1 MTQLRLLVTSNL
13 TSHITICDSEK
24 KRDSY
29 SSGFY
34 PNASHS
40 GKASAETVRHDIS
53 KMTILSGNDYEDMKG
68 FIDFFM
74 NDRSGDG
81 NIMLDEL
88 EIEEDKRLKCNA
100 HIILATDVAVD
111 KVFRNTEVL
120 LGISKLISECAGHV
134 FSSPK
139 NYIWYLGLTAL
150 AKLLSPSHN
159 TESIS
164 LHE

>member
-1 MTQLRLLVTSNL
+1 MTV
-13 TSHITICDSEK
+13 
-24 KRDSY
+24 KRKDSY

-81 NIMLDEL
+81 NIMLRRVRD
-88 EIEEDKRLKCNA
+88 
-100 HIILATDVAVD
+100 
-111 KVFRNTEVL
+111 
-120 LGISKLISECAGHV
+120 
-134 FSSPK
+134 
-139 NYIWYLGLTAL
+139 
-150 AKLLSPSHN
+150 
-159 TESIS
+159 
-164 LHE
+164 